1 MATQRQRHTH
11 THMEH
16 IPTHTCKNTHTH
28 TQEAPV
34 FVGLSITSTLVSD
47 SPPVNDLI
55 ISLNHPSTIS
65 FLWQITALHIE
76 IAGSAF

>member
-11 THMEH
+11 TYG
-16 IPTHTCKNTHTH
+16 THTHTYMQTH